1 MGWHDAAGR
10 VSPAHPDA
18 RPAQLP
24 TNFLFFSPRLSSLTF
39 PTAAASLRAGCR
51 TQESDQRRCAA
62 AAGAEDFRMRVVV
75 TGASGYLGGRL
86 CAGLADAGHA
96 VRALV
101 RPTSDVSGLPSSVER
116 AYGDVTD
123 AESLAAAFEG
133 CEAVFHVAAAVEPWL
148 PDPSVFIKAAKR
160 TLTVKKIIYTS
171 SFFAI
176 GPTDGYVADET
187 QIHQGNTF
195 CTEYEKSKFL
205 ADRIALQAAAEGV
218 PITIV
223 YPGVLYGP
231 GRLTTGNLVS
241 RILIE
246 RFNGRLP
253 GYIGDGYDRESFCH
267 VDDVVSGHIA
277 AMEKGRVGERYLLTG
292 QNMSFVQIFNMAAN
306 ITNTK
311 APNFN
316 VPLWLIEI
324 YGWISVFVS
333 RITGKLPLISYPTV
347 HVLRHQWAYSCDKAK
362 RELGYNPRDLTEG
375 LAEVLL
381 WLKDEKL
388 IKF

>member
-1 MGWHDAAGR
+1 
-10 VSPAHPDA
+10 
-18 RPAQLP
+18 
-24 TNFLFFSPRLSSLTF
+24 
-39 PTAAASLRAGCR
+39 
-51 TQESDQRRCAA
+51 
-62 AAGAEDFRMRVVV
+62 MRVVV
-75 TGASGYLGGRL
+75 TGATGYLGGRL
-86 CAGLADAGHA
+86 CAALADAGHA

-101 RPTSDVSGLPSSVER
+101 RRSSDVSGLPPGVEL

-123 AESLAAAFEG
+123 ADSLAAAFDG
-133 CEAVFHVAAAVEPWL
+133 CDAVFHVAAVVEPWL
-148 PDPSVFIKAAKR
+148 PDPSVFLKVNVRGLENVLTAAKK
-160 TLTVKKIIYTS
+160 TPTVKKIVYTS

-187 QIHQGNTF
+187 QV
-195 CTEYEKSKFL
+195 L
-205 ADRIALQAAAEGV
+205 ADRIALQAATEGV

-223 YPGVLYGP
+223 YPGVIYGP
-231 GRLTTGNLVS
+231 GKLTTGNLVS

-292 QNMSFVQIFNMAAN
+292 ENLSFMQIFNMAAN

-311 APNFN
+311 APLFH
-316 VPLWLIEI
+316 VPLWLIEV

-333 RITGKLPLISYPTV
+333 HITGKLPLISYPTV
-347 HVLRHQWAYSCDKAK
+347 HVLRHQWSYSCDKAK
-362 RELGYNPRDLTEG
+362 TELGYNPRNLTEG

-381 WLKDEKL
+381 WLKDEKQ

>member
-1 MGWHDAAGR
+1 
-10 VSPAHPDA
+10 
-18 RPAQLP
+18 
-24 TNFLFFSPRLSSLTF
+24 
-39 PTAAASLRAGCR
+39 
-51 TQESDQRRCAA
+51 
-62 AAGAEDFRMRVVV
+62 MRVLV
-75 TGASGYLGGRL
+75 TGATGYLGGRL
-86 CAGLADAGHA
+86 CAALADAGHA
-96 VRALV
+96 VRALA
-101 RPTSDVSGLPSSVER
+101 RPSSDVSGLAPGVEL

-123 AESLAAAFEG
+123 ADSLAAAFDG
-133 CEAVFHVAAAVEPWL
+133 CDAVFHVAASVEPWL
-148 PDPSVFIKAAKR
+148 PDPSVFHKVNVRGLENVLKAAKR
-160 TLTVKKIIYTS
+160 TPTVKKIVYTS

-187 QIHQGNTF
+187 QMHPGKAF
-195 CTEYEKSKFL
+195 CTEYEKSKVL
-205 ADRIALQAAAEGV
+205 ADRIALQAATEGV

-223 YPGVLYGP
+223 YPGVIYGP
-231 GRLTTGNLVS
+231 GKLTTGNLVS

-277 AMEKGRVGERYLLTG
+277 VMEKGRVGERYLLTG
-292 QNMSFVQIFNMAAN
+292 ENMSFKQIFNMAAN

-311 APNFN
+311 APLFH
-316 VPLWLIEI
+316 VPLWLIEV

-347 HVLRHQWAYSCDKAK
+347 HVLRHQWSYSCDKAK
-362 RELGYNPRDLTEG
+362 TELGYSPRNLTEG
-375 LAEVLL
+375 LSEVLL
-381 WLKDEKL
+381 WLKDEKQ